1 MAAQSVS
8 GGSTIG
14 WRTPAVVMVFG
25 CLIAMI
31 SFGPRSALGFFLT
44 PMSQEFH
51 WGRDVFSMALA
62 IQNLLWGVGQPFA
75 GGMADRFGTN
85 RVLIVG
91 ALLYAAGLA
100 LMAHSTSGGMLDLS
114 AGVLIG
120 FGLSGSSFTI
130 VLGAFGRLLPPERR
144 AWASGIAT
152 AAGSLGQFLF
162 APIGQGFIAAWG
174 WQVALVLLAAAALPM
189 IPVAFALRSRSEP
202 AAAEPQQ
209 SLRAALGEASAHK
222 SYWLLI
228 AGFFVCGFH
237 LAFIQVHMPAYIA
250 GFGLSASVGAWAIGV
265 VGLFNTIGAYAAG
278 VLAGRKSKKN
288 LLAAIYLGRAVVIA
302 LFVLTPVSTASV
314 LIFSAAM
321 GLLWLS
327 TVPPTW
333 GLVALM
339 FGPRYMS
346 MLFGVVFFSHQIGAF
361 LGVWLGGWA
370 YDALGSYTLVWWI
383 SVGLG
388 VFSAAVHWPIAERPV
403 RLAAQGA

>member
-1 MAAQSVS
+1 
-8 GGSTIG
+8 
-14 WRTPAVVMVFG
+14 
-25 CLIAMI
+25 
-31 SFGPRSALGFFLT
+31 
-44 PMSQEFH
+44 
-51 WGRDVFSMALA
+51 MALH
-62 IQNLLWGVGQPFA
+62 LTLGV
-75 GGMADRFGTN
+75 MT
-85 RVLIVG
+85 
-91 ALLYAAGLA
+91 GL
-100 LMAHSTSGGMLDLS
+100 
-114 AGVLIG
+114 
-120 FGLSGSSFTI
+120 GLSGASMFI
-130 VLGAFGRLLPPERR
+130 VLGAFGRLLAPERR

-174 WQVALVLLAAAALPM
+174 WPVALVLLAAAALPI
-189 IPVAFALRSRSEP
+189 IPLAFALRSRTGP
-202 AAAEPQQ
+202 AALPQAEQ
-209 SLRAALGEASAHK
+209 SLGAALREASGHR

-250 GFGLSASVGAWAIGV
+250 GFGLSASVGAWAIGF

-278 VLAGRKSKKN
+278 VLAGRRSKKN
-288 LLAAIYLGRAVVIA
+288 LLSAIYLGRAAVIA

-314 LIFSAAM
+314 LVFSAAM

-327 TVPPTW
+327 TVPPTS

-361 LGVWLGGWA
+361 IGVWLGGWA
-370 YDALGSYTLVWWI
+370 YDAFGSYTPVWWI

-388 VFSAAVHWPIAERPV
+388 IASAAVHWPIAERPA
-403 RLAAQGA
+403 RAALQLA

>member
-1 MAAQSVS
+1 MTARLV
-8 GGSTIG
+8 
-14 WRTPAVVMVFG
+14 TPARVVVAGAIVSLIGYGIRADFG
-25 CLIAMI
+25 LFQDPMLATRGW
-31 SFGPRSALGFFLT
+31 SRETFAL
-44 PMSQEFH
+44 
-51 WGRDVFSMALA
+51 ALA
-62 IQNLLWGVGQPFA
+62 IQNLMWGLGQPFA
-75 GGMADRFGTN
+75 GAIADRYGGG
-85 RVLIVG
+85 RVLAGG
-91 ALLYAAGLA
+91 ALLYAAGIA
-100 LMAHSTSGGMLDLS
+100 LGAVVEGPMALHLTL
-114 AGVLIG
+114 GVMTGL
-120 FGLSGSSFTI
+120 GLSGASMFI
-130 VLGAFGRLLPPERR
+130 VLGAFGRLLAPERR

-174 WQVALVLLAAAALPM
+174 WPVALVLLAAAALPI
-189 IPVAFALRSRSEP
+189 IPLAFALRSRTGP
-202 AAAEPQQ
+202 AALPQAEQ
-209 SLRAALGEASAHK
+209 SLGAALREASGHR

-250 GFGLSASVGAWAIGV
+250 GFGLSASVGAWAIGF

-278 VLAGRKSKKN
+278 VLAGRRSKKN
-288 LLAAIYLGRAVVIA
+288 LLSAIYLGRAAVIA

-314 LIFSAAM
+314 LVFSAAM

-327 TVPPTW
+327 TVPPTS

-361 LGVWLGGWA
+361 IGVWLGGWA
-370 YDALGSYTLVWWI
+370 YDAFGSYTPVWWI

-388 VFSAAVHWPIAERPV
+388 IASAAVHWPIAERPA
-403 RLAAQGA
+403 RAALQLA

>member
-1 MAAQSVS
+1 MISRPR
-8 GGSTIG
+8 GSKLV
-14 WRTPAVVMVFG
+14 TPARIVVAGAVVSLIGYGVRADFG
-25 CLIAMI
+25 LFQDPMLATRGW
-31 SFGPRSALGFFLT
+31 SRETFAL
-44 PMSQEFH
+44 
-51 WGRDVFSMALA
+51 ALA
-62 IQNLLWGVGQPFA
+62 IQNLMWGLGQPFSGA
-75 GGMADRFGTN
+75 IADRYGAG
-85 RVLIVG
+85 RVLAGG
-91 ALLYAAGLA
+91 ALLYAAGIA
-100 LMAHSTSGGMLDLS
+100 LGAVVEGPVALHLTL
-114 AGVLIG
+114 GVMTGL
-120 FGLSGSSFTI
+120 GLSGASMFI

-174 WQVALVLLAAAALPM
+174 WPLALVLLAAAALPI
-189 IPVAFALRSRSEP
+189 IPVAATLRSRSAP
-202 AAAEPQQ
+202 AVAPEQHQ
-209 SLRAALGEASAHK
+209 SLGAALREASAHR

-250 GFGLSASVGAWAIGV
+250 GFGLSPVVGAWAIGF
-265 VGLFNTIGAYAAG
+265 VGLFNTVGAYAAG
-278 VLAGRKSKKN
+278 VLAGRRSKKN
-288 LLAAIYLGRAVVIA
+288 LLSAIYLGRAVVIA
-302 LFVLTPVSTASV
+302 LFMLTPVSTASV
-314 LIFSAAM
+314 LVFSAAM

-327 TVPPTW
+327 TVPPTS

-370 YDALGSYTLVWWI
+370 YDAYGSTTLVWWI

-388 VFSAAVHWPIAERPV
+388 VASAAVHWPIAERPA
-403 RLAAQGA
+403 RLVIQGA

>member
-1 MAAQSVS
+1 MMS
-8 GGSTIG
+8 
-14 WRTPAVVMVFG
+14 RLMTPARIVIAGAIVSLIGYGVRADFG
-25 CLIAMI
+25 LFQNPMLETRGW
-31 SFGPRSALGFFLT
+31 SRETFAL
-44 PMSQEFH
+44 
-51 WGRDVFSMALA
+51 ALA
-62 IQNLLWGVGQPFA
+62 IQNLMWGLGQPFA
-75 GGMADRFGTN
+75 GAIADRYGGG
-85 RVLIVG
+85 RVLAGG
-91 ALLYAAGLA
+91 ALLYAGGIALGAVVKGPLA
-100 LMAHSTSGGMLDLS
+100 LHLTLGIMT
-114 AGVLIG
+114 
-120 FGLSGSSFTI
+120 GLGLTGASMFI

-174 WQVALVLLAAAALPM
+174 WPLALVLLAAAALPI
-189 IPVAFALRSRSEP
+189 IPVAAALRSRNAP
-202 AAAEPQQ
+202 AVAQEQQQ
-209 SLRAALGEASAHK
+209 SLGAALREASVHR

-250 GFGLSASVGAWAIGV
+250 GFGLSPSVGAWAIGF

-278 VLAGRKSKKN
+278 VLAGRRSKKN
-288 LLAAIYLGRAVVIA
+288 LLSAIYLGRAAVIA
-302 LFVLTPVSTASV
+302 LFVLTPVTTASV
-314 LIFSAAM
+314 LAFSAAM

-327 TVPPTW
+327 TVPPPS

-361 LGVWLGGWA
+361 IGVWLGGWA
-370 YDALGSYTLVWWI
+370 YDAFGSYTLVWWI

-388 VFSAAVHWPIAERPV
+388 VFSAAVHWPIAERPARV
-403 RLAAQGA
+403 ALQSA

>member
-1 MAAQSVS
+1 MMS
-8 GGSTIG
+8 GPRGSKLV
-14 WRTPAVVMVFG
+14 TPARIVVAGAVVSLIGYGVRADFG
-25 CLIAMI
+25 LFQDPMLATRGW
-31 SFGPRSALGFFLT
+31 SRETFAL
-44 PMSQEFH
+44 
-51 WGRDVFSMALA
+51 ALA
-62 IQNLLWGVGQPFA
+62 IQNLMWGLGQPFSGA
-75 GGMADRFGTN
+75 IADRYGAG
-85 RVLIVG
+85 RVLAGG
-91 ALLYAAGLA
+91 ALLYAAGIA
-100 LMAHSTSGGMLDLS
+100 LGAVVEGPVALHLTL
-114 AGVLIG
+114 GVMTGL
-120 FGLSGSSFTI
+120 GLSGASMFI

-174 WQVALVLLAAAALPM
+174 WPLALILLATAALPI
-189 IPVAFALRSRSEP
+189 IPVAAALRSRSAP
-202 AAAEPQQ
+202 AVAQEQQQ
-209 SLRAALGEASAHK
+209 SLGAALREASAHR

-250 GFGLSASVGAWAIGV
+250 GFGLSPVVGAWAIGF
-265 VGLFNTIGAYAAG
+265 VGLFNTVGAYAAG
-278 VLAGRKSKKN
+278 VLAGRRSKKN
-288 LLAAIYLGRAVVIA
+288 LLSAIYLGRAAVIA
-302 LFVLTPVSTASV
+302 LFVLTPVTTASV
-314 LIFSAAM
+314 LVFSAAM

-327 TVPPTW
+327 TVPPTS

-339 FGPRYMS
+339 FGPRHMS

-370 YDALGSYTLVWWI
+370 YDAYGSTTLVWWI

-388 VFSAAVHWPIAERPV
+388 VASAAVHWPIAERPA

>member
-1 MAAQSVS
+1 MMS
-8 GGSTIG
+8 GPRGSKLV
-14 WRTPAVVMVFG
+14 TPARIVVAGAVVSLIGYGVRADFG
-25 CLIAMI
+25 LFQDPMLATRGW
-31 SFGPRSALGFFLT
+31 SRETFAL
-44 PMSQEFH
+44 
-51 WGRDVFSMALA
+51 ALA
-62 IQNLLWGVGQPFA
+62 IQNLMWGLGQPFSGA
-75 GGMADRFGTN
+75 IADRYGAG
-85 RVLIVG
+85 RVLAGG
-91 ALLYAAGLA
+91 ALLYAAGIA
-100 LMAHSTSGGMLDLS
+100 LGAVVEGPVALHLTL
-114 AGVLIG
+114 GVMTGL
-120 FGLSGSSFTI
+120 GLSGASMFI

-174 WQVALVLLAAAALPM
+174 WPLALVLLAAAALPI
-189 IPVAFALRSRSEP
+189 IPVAAALRSRSAP
-202 AAAEPQQ
+202 AVAQEQQQ
-209 SLRAALGEASAHK
+209 SLGAALREASAHR

-250 GFGLSASVGAWAIGV
+250 GFGLSPVVGAWAIGF
-265 VGLFNTIGAYAAG
+265 VGLFNTVGAYAAG
-278 VLAGRKSKKN
+278 VLAGQRSKKN
-288 LLAAIYLGRAVVIA
+288 LLSAIYLGRAAVIA
-302 LFVLTPVSTASV
+302 LFVLTPVTTASV
-314 LIFSAAM
+314 LVFSAAM

-327 TVPPTW
+327 TVPPTS

-339 FGPRYMS
+339 FGPRHMS

-370 YDALGSYTLVWWI
+370 YDAYGSTTLVWWI

-388 VFSAAVHWPIAERPV
+388 VASAAVHWPIAERPA

>member
-1 MAAQSVS
+1 MTSRPPTSRLA
-8 GGSTIG
+8 
-14 WRTPAVVMVFG
+14 TPALIVTAGAIISLIGYGIRGDFG
-25 CLIAMI
+25 LFQEPML
-31 SFGPRSALGFFLT
+31 STRGWSRETFAL
-44 PMSQEFH
+44 
-51 WGRDVFSMALA
+51 ALA
-62 IQNLLWGVGQPFA
+62 IQNLMWGLGQPFA
-75 GGMADRFGTN
+75 GAIADRYGSG
-85 RVLIVG
+85 RVLAGG
-91 ALLYAAGLA
+91 AVLYAAGIA
-100 LMAHSTSGGMLDLS
+100 LGAVVEGPIALHMTL
-114 AGVLIG
+114 GVMTGL
-120 FGLSGSSFTI
+120 GLSGASMFI

-144 AWASGIAT
+144 AWAAGIAT

-174 WQVALVLLAAAALPM
+174 WPVALILLGIAALPM
-189 IPVAFALRSRSEP
+189 IPIAFALKSRNEP
-202 AAAEPQQ
+202 AATQQQQ
-209 SLRAALGEASAHK
+209 SLGAALREASVHK

-250 GFGLSASVGAWAIGV
+250 GFGLSASVGAWAIAF

-278 VLAGRKSKKN
+278 VLAGRGSKKN
-288 LLAAIYLGRAVVIA
+288 LLSAIYLGRAIVIA
-302 LFVLTPVSTASV
+302 LFVLTPVSVPSV
-314 LIFSAAM
+314 LAFSAAM

-327 TVPPTW
+327 TVPPTS

-370 YDALGSYTLVWWI
+370 YDAYGSYTLVWWI

-388 VFSAAVHWPIAERPV
+388 VFSAAVHWPIAERPARPV
-403 RLAAQGA
+403 LQGA

>member
-1 MAAQSVS
+1 MMS
-8 GGSTIG
+8 
-14 WRTPAVVMVFG
+14 RFMTPAFIITAGAIVSLIGYGVRADFG
-25 CLIAMI
+25 LFQDPMLGTRGW
-31 SFGPRSALGFFLT
+31 SRETFAL
-44 PMSQEFH
+44 
-51 WGRDVFSMALA
+51 ALA
-62 IQNLLWGVGQPFA
+62 IQNLMWGFGQPFA
-75 GGMADRFGTN
+75 GAIADRYGGG
-85 RVLIVG
+85 RVLAGG
-91 ALLYAAGLA
+91 ALLYAAGIA
-100 LMAHSTSGGMLDLS
+100 LGAVVEGPFALHLTL
-114 AGVLIG
+114 GVMTGL
-120 FGLSGSSFTI
+120 GLSGASMFI

-174 WQVALVLLAAAALPM
+174 WPVALMLLAAAALPI
-189 IPVAFALRSRSEP
+189 IPVAFALRSGREH
-202 AAAEPQQ
+202 AAVQQQQQ
-209 SLRAALGEASAHK
+209 SLGAALREASAHK

-250 GFGLSASVGAWAIGV
+250 GFGLSPSVGAWAIGF

-278 VLAGRKSKKN
+278 VLAGRRSKKN
-288 LLAAIYLGRAVVIA
+288 LLSAIYLGRALVIA

-314 LIFSAAM
+314 LVFSAAM

-327 TVPPTW
+327 TVPPTS

-361 LGVWLGGWA
+361 IGVWLGGWA
-370 YDALGSYTLVWWI
+370 YDAYGSYALVWWI

-388 VFSAAVHWPIAERPV
+388 IASAAVHWPIAERPARAV
-403 RLAAQGA
+403 LQRA

>member
-1 MAAQSVS
+1 MTSRPRTSRLA
-8 GGSTIG
+8 
-14 WRTPAVVMVFG
+14 TPALIVTAGAIISLIGYGIRGDFG
-25 CLIAMI
+25 LFQEPMLATRGW
-31 SFGPRSALGFFLT
+31 SRETFAL
-44 PMSQEFH
+44 
-51 WGRDVFSMALA
+51 ALA
-62 IQNLLWGVGQPFA
+62 IQNLMWGLGQPFA
-75 GGMADRFGTN
+75 GAIADRYGSG
-85 RVLIVG
+85 RVLAAG
-91 ALLYAAGLA
+91 AVLYAAGIA
-100 LMAHSTSGGMLDLS
+100 LGAVVEGPVALHLTL
-114 AGVLIG
+114 GVMTGL
-120 FGLSGSSFTI
+120 GLSGASMFI

-174 WQVALVLLAAAALPM
+174 WPVALVLLGVAALPM
-189 IPVAFALRSRSEP
+189 IPIAFALKSRNAP
-202 AAAEPQQ
+202 AAQQQQQ
-209 SLRAALGEASAHK
+209 SLGAALREASAHK

-250 GFGLSASVGAWAIGV
+250 GFGLSASVGAWAIGF
-265 VGLFNTIGAYAAG
+265 VGLFNTVGAYAAG
-278 VLAGRKSKKN
+278 VLAGRGSKKN
-288 LLAAIYLGRAVVIA
+288 LLSAIYLGRAIVIA
-302 LFVLTPVSTASV
+302 LFVLTPVSVPSV
-314 LIFSAAM
+314 LAFSAAM

-327 TVPPTW
+327 TVPPTS

-370 YDALGSYTLVWWI
+370 YDAYGSYTLVWWI

-388 VFSAAVHWPIAERPV
+388 VFSAAVHWPIAERPARPV
-403 RLAAQGA
+403 LQGA